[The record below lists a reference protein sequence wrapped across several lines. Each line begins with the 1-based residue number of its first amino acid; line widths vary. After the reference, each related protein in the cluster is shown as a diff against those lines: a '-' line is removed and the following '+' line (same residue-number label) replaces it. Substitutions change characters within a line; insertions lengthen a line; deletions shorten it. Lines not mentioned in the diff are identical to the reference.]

1 MIYNK
6 LLEYM
11 KHNMSNL
18 RRKEEKDKK
27 VQNVPEN
34 VSIDLYLDKD
44 DLSPNPPLE
53 GDEEVK

>member
-11 KHNMSNL
+11 KHNMINL
-18 RRKEEKDKK
+18 RRKDEKDKK

>member
-11 KHNMSNL
+11 KHNMINL

-53 GDEEVK
+53 GDE

>member
-1 MIYNK
+1 MI
-6 LLEYM
+6 
-11 KHNMSNL
+11 NL